1 MRRALALAQQG
12 WGQTAPNPMVGAV
25 VVKDG
30 VVVGEGYHARYGEAH
45 AEALALKA
53 AGDRARGATMYVTL
67 EPCNHFGKQPPCT
80 EAILEARV
88 TRVVIAAADPTA
100 LAGGGARHLS
110 DYGVQVDFG
119 VEEAA
124 ALELNAPFFFAA
136 ADTERPWVTLKLAL
150 SMDAKMND
158 PSGQRRWISNELSRE
173 EVQRMRANVDAIA
186 VGLGTVRADDP
197 QLTARGS
204 IRPRVAPIRVIFD
217 RNAVTPLD
225 ATLVRTAG
233 ETPTIIFAHHP
244 PVTRLAALHNARV
257 DVFEAED
264 LPTALAALRGF
275 GVEHLMV
282 EGGARVAQ
290 AFLRQ
295 GLVDRLVIFQAPIT
309 LGARALSPFDGL
321 SESFHANLLDA
332 RVVRRTE
339 FGEDVM
345 TEYALRGD

>member
-1 MRRALALAQQG
+1 
-12 WGQTAPNPMVGAV
+12 
-25 VVKDG
+25 
-30 VVVGEGYHARYGEAH
+30 
-45 AEALALKA
+45 
-53 AGDRARGATMYVTL
+53 
-67 EPCNHFGKQPPCT
+67 
-80 EAILEARV
+80 
-88 TRVVIAAADPTA
+88 
-100 LAGGGARHLS
+100 
-110 DYGVQVDFG
+110 
-119 VEEAA
+119 
-124 ALELNAPFFFAA
+124 
-136 ADTERPWVTLKLAL
+136 
-150 SMDAKMND
+150 
-158 PSGQRRWISNELSRE
+158 
-173 EVQRMRANVDAIA
+173 
-186 VGLGTVRADDP
+186 
-197 QLTARGS
+197 
-204 IRPRVAPIRVIFD
+204 
-217 RNAVTPLD
+217 
-225 ATLVRTAG
+225 LVRTAG